1 VHLGCVLLAFL
12 LLACSCQC
20 SPRRSCC
27 CCCSAVAAAAAY
39 FVCDTGVVQAANF
52 QVPADASWTIFAP
65 NNAAF
70 ADPGVLEKTGLTA
83 QQLLQPANKATLT
96 KVTHL

>member
-1 VHLGCVLLAFL
+1 VLLASLPWLKTASALF
-12 LLACSCQC
+12 AAA
-20 SPRRSCC
+20 
-27 CCCSAVAAAAAY
+27 AVAAACIL
-39 FVCDTGVVQAANF
+39 CDTAVGQAADI

-83 QQLLQPANKATLT
+83 QQLLLPANKATLT